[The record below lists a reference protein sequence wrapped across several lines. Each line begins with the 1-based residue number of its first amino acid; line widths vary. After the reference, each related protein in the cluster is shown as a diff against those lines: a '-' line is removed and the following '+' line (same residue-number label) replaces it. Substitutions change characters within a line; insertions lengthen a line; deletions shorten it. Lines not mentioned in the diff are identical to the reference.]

1 MKCKV
6 NQTSSEEEE
15 EFSDSIETKQ
25 EETIGNIDYLIQ
37 AATMKIQA
45 TSVIYHCHIRNK
57 SLKKYR
63 PASIS

>member
-37 AATMKIQA
+37 VATMKIQA
-45 TSVIYHCHIRNK
+45 TSVI
-57 SLKKYR
+57 
-63 PASIS
+63 